1 MQDRSGGNVQPLA
14 DGWLPQNGVCGA
26 LKQEYF
32 LLSGSKSVYLGEDP
46 TSAFAPMHESLP
58 FLPQDS
64 KRTLCMVF
72 PTKPVQNSVFPFLS
86 VLAELIQTQESMF

>member
-26 LKQEYF
+26 LEQEYF

-46 TSAFAPMHESLP
+46 TSAFAPMH
-58 FLPQDS
+58 
-64 KRTLCMVF
+64 
-72 PTKPVQNSVFPFLS
+72 
-86 VLAELIQTQESMF
+86 